1 MSQKHTQKTSNLN
14 DTKPSNKKDFEILYN
29 ALSVGWH
36 LRKILEI
43 SPDIVESQV
52 EYDRFILWMTRHKIL
67 KQVKSK

>member
-1 MSQKHTQKTSNLN
+1 MLPKNTLKQSNLN
-14 DTKPSNKKDFEILYN
+14 DTKPSNNKDFEILYN

-43 SPDIVESQV
+43 SPNIVESQV

-67 KQVKSK
+67 KEVKR